1 MLPFLF
7 VSVLRAGALRVD
19 IGAVGGAHP
28 VTQQRA
34 AQYGPPLSLPAFL
47 TVRSALGPTRTGRV
61 LSGVSAVVLPAGS
74 PPYFRRD
81 GKVLCA
87 PFSCVDA

>member
-7 VSVLRAGALRVD
+7 VSVPRAGALRVG

-47 TVRSALGPTRTGRV
+47 TGRPALGPTRTCRV
-61 LSGVSAVVLPAGS
+61 LFGVSAVVVRALS
-74 PPYFRRD
+74 PPDFRRD
-81 GKVLCA
+81 G
-87 PFSCVDA
+87 